1 MTKDIFSREIREV
14 KAGPRRPG
22 FSVRF
27 FQRGGKF
34 RIDYFEEEKPKLPRH
49 FDALRKIVFRGH
61 GGGEKERWMGIL
73 MFLYGEGKIRNGEKL
88 RVSRQLLLG
97 GGVEEALEEL
107 QRIDKALAR
116 IYKEEEIKFSNE
128 ILEIEN
134 EESEEIG
141 FEGQGRE
148 EFQGKSTEKWFYEKI
163 LLPEVLKQGGRA
175 TQIIPQLEFSSLFPE
190 NEKDKRRVDFFL
202 SGERGRGMVIEI
214 DDGTHRGREEK
225 DKERDK
231 LVRGNRMRTF
241 RIKDEELRDVEWARK
256 KFRKALKGFYE
267 PCRSGSND
275 VSNKNAEGI
284 ALVAGTALK
293 RDFWAFEGKIL
304 VGDNPENEVFVQEVE
319 FPWRISNYEIALDE
333 AVPIFKTDEATK
345 EGLRELLEIVFGF
358 QEFREGQLEAI
369 LRVLRGED
377 LIVLLPTGSG
387 KSIIYQMLALIL
399 PGAGIVVEP
408 LRALM
413 EDQVDNLQR
422 KGIDLAVNLSGE
434 IGLTQKKRMYRDV
447 ERGAYSLIYMTPER
461 LQIREVRE
469 LFLRARTRGVGV
481 SFVAIDEAHCV
492 SEWGHDFRVPYLNL
506 ARTARELLRFRRRE
520 PRVIALTGTASKNV
534 LEDMV
539 VDLEIPKERIVKPR
553 TFDRP
558 EIRFRV
564 IKAPSIGKIGVLERI
579 LARKLKRDFPNLAP
593 EEIRGIIFCVYKNE
607 ASEFGVEAVTEQL
620 REIYG
625 NEEVVKYYGSDE
637 HATMKENMR
646 RFKMNEAGKM
656 VATKAFGMGID
667 KSDIR
672 FTVHFGITNSIEA
685 YYQEA
690 GRAGR
695 DRKTAV
701 SYIILSNDFP
711 EKNLDLL
718 TKVPI
723 MDMKKELKIK
733 ERTGADD
740 IDRLLYLHQK
750 QFDKEKALKTTAV
763 LLSKM
768 GTISE
773 KADQEKRIVARS
785 RFEFEEFQKALYRL
799 KLLGVVKDYIIFDFA
814 NNEFLVLSKKF
825 NPTSIVLKYGEYVER
840 YKPNKRREE
849 MNKIRE
855 RTYRNQ
861 RDFLLAQ
868 VGILLDFMN
877 EVFEKNRR
885 EAILK
890 MVELA
895 EAGACTKNL
904 DEQDKIIRQG
914 ILKYLGDEE
923 VGNF

>member
-1 MTKDIFSREIREV
+1 M
-14 KAGPRRPG
+14 
-22 FSVRF
+22 
-27 FQRGGKF
+27 
-34 RIDYFEEEKPKLPRH
+34 
-49 FDALRKIVFRGH
+49 
-61 GGGEKERWMGIL
+61 
-73 MFLYGEGKIRNGEKL
+73 
-88 RVSRQLLLG
+88 
-97 GGVEEALEEL
+97 
-107 QRIDKALAR
+107 
-116 IYKEEEIKFSNE
+116 
-128 ILEIEN
+128 
-134 EESEEIG
+134 
-141 FEGQGRE
+141 
-148 EFQGKSTEKWFYEKI
+148 
-163 LLPEVLKQGGRA
+163 
-175 TQIIPQLEFSSLFPE
+175 
-190 NEKDKRRVDFFL
+190 
-202 SGERGRGMVIEI
+202 
-214 DDGTHRGREEK
+214 
-225 DKERDK
+225 
-231 LVRGNRMRTF
+231 
-241 RIKDEELRDVEWARK
+241 
-256 KFRKALKGFYE
+256 
-267 PCRSGSND
+267 
-275 VSNKNAEGI
+275 
-284 ALVAGTALK
+284 
-293 RDFWAFEGKIL
+293 
-304 VGDNPENEVFVQEVE
+304 
-319 FPWRISNYEIALDE
+319 
-333 AVPIFKTDEATK
+333 
-345 EGLRELLEIVFGF
+345 
-358 QEFREGQLEAI
+358 
-369 LRVLRGED
+369 
-377 LIVLLPTGSG
+377 
-387 KSIIYQMLALIL
+387 
-399 PGAGIVVEP
+399 
-408 LRALM
+408 
-413 EDQVDNLQR
+413 
-422 KGIDLAVNLSGE
+422 
-434 IGLTQKKRMYRDV
+434 
-447 ERGAYSLIYMTPER
+447 
-461 LQIREVRE
+461 
-469 LFLRARTRGVGV
+469 
-481 SFVAIDEAHCV
+481 
-492 SEWGHDFRVPYLNL
+492 
-506 ARTARELLRFRRRE
+506 
-520 PRVIALTGTASKNV
+520 
-534 LEDMV
+534 
-539 VDLEIPKERIVKPR
+539 
-553 TFDRP
+553 
-558 EIRFRV
+558 
-564 IKAPSIGKIGVLERI
+564 
-579 LARKLKRDFPNLAP
+579 
-593 EEIRGIIFCVYKNE
+593 
-607 ASEFGVEAVTEQL
+607 
-620 REIYG
+620 
-625 NEEVVKYYGSDE
+625 
-637 HATMKENMR
+637 
-646 RFKMNEAGKM
+646 
-656 VATKAFGMGID
+656 ATKAFGMGID

-773 KADQEKRIVARS
+773 KVDQEKRIVARS

-825 NPTSIVLKYGEYVER
+825 NPTNIVLKYGEYVER